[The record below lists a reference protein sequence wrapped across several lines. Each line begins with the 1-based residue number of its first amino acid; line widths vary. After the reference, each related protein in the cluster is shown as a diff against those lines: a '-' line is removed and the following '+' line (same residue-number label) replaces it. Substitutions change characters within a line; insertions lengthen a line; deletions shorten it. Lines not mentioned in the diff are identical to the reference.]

1 MSESNSGAKRE
12 THQSEVDKMRIENL
26 RSERR
31 GNRARVAATV
41 TWEDCDRPTH
51 EVYFETDEAFAE
63 GLSCNPHAFL
73 VGCVIPAMHY
83 GEERVFMDAE
93 ICPVLRDGLIT
104 AMSLLRHWYY
114 DPDRPLVRIEASTR
128 SDLPTPRTP
137 ERAGF
142 FFSGGID
149 SFATLRANR
158 LGFPLEHPWSIKD
171 GLLVYGL
178 ELDAPEAF
186 GHVVHSLSEVA
197 REAGITL
204 VPAYTNLYL
213 NYRQED
219 AGDGFDFWTDEF
231 EAAALSA
238 VAHAFSRRLSVVSL
252 ASSLDIPH
260 LRPHGSHPLLDPK
273 YSTGD
278 LRIRHDGI
286 TLSRLAKTKL
296 VAEWD
301 VALQHLRVC
310 NVYNRYQPDRLNC
323 GECRKCVQT
332 MLTLLVLGV
341 LDQTRAFPRDDISE
355 ELLLARARPVT
366 PYQASSY
373 QELIAPL
380 AEEGRHDLVRA
391 LEHRLAIYHDREPGL
406 KAGGKRFDR
415 KYLGGRLGR
424 LISRARSAVAGV
436 RQGPAA

>member
-1 MSESNSGAKRE
+1 
-12 THQSEVDKMRIENL
+12 MRIEDL
-26 RSERR
+26 RSEKR
-31 GNRARVAATV
+31 GDRARVAATV

-83 GEERVFMDAE
+83 GEERVFIDAE
-93 ICPVLRDGLIT
+93 ICPELRDGLIT
-104 AMSLLRHWYY
+104 AMSLLRHWCY
-114 DPDRPLVRIEASTR
+114 DPGRPLVRIEAGTR
-128 SDLPTPRTP
+128 SDLPTPRPP

-186 GHVVHSLSEVA
+186 GHVVDSLSGVA
-197 REAGITL
+197 EEADITL
-204 VPAYTNLYL
+204 VPVYTNLYL

-219 AGDGFDFWTDEF
+219 ARDGFDFWTDEF
-231 EAAALSA
+231 EAAAFSA
-238 VAHAFSRRLSVVSL
+238 IAHAFGRRLSVVSL
-252 ASSLDIPH
+252 ASSFDIPH
-260 LRPHGSHPLLDPK
+260 LHPHGSHPLLDPN
-273 YSTGD
+273 YSSSD

-286 TLSRLAKTKL
+286 TLSRFAKTKL
-296 VAEWD
+296 VAGWN

-310 NVYNRYQPDRLNC
+310 NVYNLYGPDRLNC
-323 GECRKCVQT
+323 GECRKCVQA

-341 LDQTRAFPRDDISE
+341 LDQTHAFPRDDITE
-355 ELLLARARPVT
+355 ELLLKRVRPKT
-366 PYQASSY
+366 PYQAFSY
-373 QELIAPL
+373 RQLMAPL
-380 AEEGRHDLVRA
+380 ARMGRHDLVRA
-391 LEHRLAIYHDREPGL
+391 IEHRLAIYHDREPGL
-406 KAGGKRFDR
+406 KAAVKRFDR
-415 KYLGGRLGR
+415 KYLGGRLKR
-424 LISRARSAVAGV
+424 LISRVRSAVAGA
-436 RQGPAA
+436 RQGQAV